1 MRHVRAEACVH
12 VCARGRVCVRGRA
25 RIRANA
31 CQHFTQ
37 PLSVAFSARRRSSR
51 RRRSTRTSA
60 RGTPPPSLHCPTYAP
75 LPARRAPRRIA
86 LGRSPTHARPLCA
99 AAPPMCARAR
109 VCVCA
114 HVAMCIRVYVD
125 GSSMYSHLCPSAIE
139 LALHSGLPMS
149 NALTHRPFPRCM
161 YTHIRLLRLHHARV
175 RVCVGECVYG
185 GALHVCK
192 LRRSV
197 KIPARVLYS
206 CVHCHAVQM
215 SISLYVCADRPCS
228 HPPLHTRARVRGHEL
243 RARVSRPR
251 VYLTR
256 HPCVRYL

>member
-1 MRHVRAEACVH
+1 MCTRR
-12 VCARGRVCVRGRA
+12 RGRVCVCGRA
-25 RIRANA
+25 LIPANA
-31 CQHFTQ
+31 CEH
-37 PLSVAFSARRRSSR
+37 L
-51 RRRSTRTSA
+51 
-60 RGTPPPSLHCPTYAP
+60 TPPPQAFRSASAFNANIGAWNTARVTTLHLVCAASG
-75 LPARRAPRRIA
+75 PARSKADCA
-86 LGRSPTHARPLCA
+86 RSVFDAERPCA
-99 AAPPMCARAR
+99 AAPLMCARAR

-114 HVAMCIRVYVD
+114 HVAMRIRVYVD
-125 GSSMYSHLCPSAIE
+125 GSPMYSHLCSSAVE
-139 LALHSGLPMS
+139 LSLHPGVSMS
-149 NALTHRPFPRCM
+149 NAHTHRHFQCCM
-161 YTHIRLLRLHHARV
+161 YTYIFIYASIVRARAC
-175 RVCVGECVYG
+175 VCVWLCVYG

-256 HPCVRYL
+256 HP